1 VASSVEVR
9 PAGGCPRCYGW
20 SLLLPR
26 RAGSVRSPERLR
38 RDLEAAGRQVGLA
51 ADDPEEGDR
60 RGGPEEAGPK
70 VGLAADDPG
79 AGVPSDD
86 PEGADPEGADPSEGV
101 PAVVDP
107 AVVDPSDVPAA
118 DDPEEVRRDGWD
130 RRDGHPGCCRPG
142 CCCWGNS
149 RIKSPVVT
157 DRSRADFDRAL
168 LRVWRYSLA
177 VRRLGGRARRGR
189 GGAGTAPST

>member
-1 VASSVEVR
+1 MASSVEVR

-70 VGLAADDPG
+70 VGLAADAPG

-86 PEGADPEGADPSEGV
+86 LAADDPEGADPSEGV
-101 PAVVDP
+101 PAVVGP
-107 AVVDPSDVPAA
+107 WDVPAA

>member
-1 VASSVEVR
+1 MASSVEVR

-51 ADDPEEGDR
+51 AD
-60 RGGPEEAGPK
+60 A
-70 VGLAADDPG
+70 PG
-79 AGVPSDD
+79 SGVPSDD
-86 PEGADPEGADPSEGV
+86 LAADDPEGADPSEGV
-101 PAVVDP
+101 PAVVGP
-107 AVVDPSDVPAA
+107 WDVPAA